1 MPGKSI
7 LPQVP
12 TIQDA
17 GPGHRRFRNK
27 PLLYISACRT
37 YCSARSKKTGDAVP
51 RHSSRRTI
59 LDDLFALPWWV
70 SLVAAATVYL
80 VVGLAIPFLFSGSA
94 TAEMGQA
101 ALDYGW
107 IFALIFLIPAP
118 FAAYRRYR
126 RKQLLD
132 MHVSLESIRNLHWEE
147 FEKLVAEAFSRIGYS
162 VAEARGSA
170 REAGIHLIASAANE
184 RIFVQCKHWRAAM
197 VGVAAVGDLVSVIA
211 SEGASGGAVVTS
223 GTFTDDAVAYAA
235 GKSIQLIDGEALEK
249 LVLSVRK
256 PPALPSTEIRG
267 SAKPR

>member
-1 MPGKSI
+1 
-7 LPQVP
+7 V
-12 TIQDA
+12 A
-17 GPGHRRFRNK
+17 RHR
-27 PLLYISACRT
+27 
-37 YCSARSKKTGDAVP
+37 
-51 RHSSRRTI
+51 SRRTI

-107 IFALIFLIPAP
+107 IFALVFLIPAP

-132 MHVSLESIRNLHWEE
+132 VHVSLESIRNLHWTE

-211 SEGASGGAVVTS
+211 SERASGGAVVTS

-235 GKSIQLIDGEALEK
+235 GKSIQLIDGDALEK

-256 PPALPSTEIRG
+256 PPASQSSEVRG
-267 SAKPR
+267 STKPH

>member
-1 MPGKSI
+1 M
-7 LPQVP
+7 
-12 TIQDA
+12 
-17 GPGHRRFRNK
+17 
-27 PLLYISACRT
+27 
-37 YCSARSKKTGDAVP
+37 P
-51 RHSSRRTI
+51 RHRSRRT
-59 LDDLFALPWWV
+59 LFDDLFALPWWV

-80 VVGLAIPFLFSGSA
+80 VVGLAIPFFFSGSAA

-107 IFALIFLIPAP
+107 IFALVFLIPAP

-132 MHVSLESIRNLHWEE
+132 MQASLESIRNLHWKE

-170 REAGIHLIASAANE
+170 REAGIHLIANAVNE
-184 RIFVQCKHWRAAM
+184 RIFVQCKHWRAAT
-197 VGVAAVGDLVSVIA
+197 VGVAAVGDLVSVMA

-256 PPALPSTEIRG
+256 RPALQSTEVRG
-267 SAKPR
+267 STKPH